1 MSIVTSVTAVTEE
14 AESLPWLKVFDV
26 VGLSGIWGKVK
37 SRVEVGTKCQYWRE
51 KTVYPQI
58 TNVTDDALDDNKIII
73 GHEFCQLRLNKGK
86 SIQ

>member
-37 SRVEVGTKCQYWRE
+37 SRVEVGTKYH
-51 KTVYPQI
+51 
-58 TNVTDDALDDNKIII
+58 I
-73 GHEFCQLRLNKGK
+73 GVRKQDTHK
-86 SIQ
+86 